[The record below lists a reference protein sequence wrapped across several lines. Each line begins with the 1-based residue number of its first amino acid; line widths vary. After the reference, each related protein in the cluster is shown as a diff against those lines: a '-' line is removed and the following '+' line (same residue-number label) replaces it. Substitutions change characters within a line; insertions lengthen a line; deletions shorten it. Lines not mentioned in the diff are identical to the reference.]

1 MEVSLEDLAVRA
13 QRGDRASFDELVTR
27 VRPPLVA
34 FLARRV
40 PAPSD
45 ADDVAQET
53 LARAYKHLAS
63 YDPARK
69 FSTWLFA
76 IGKNTAIN
84 YRVAQQRRERVEGE
98 VEPVVADT
106 PSADASDDPIWQTAR
121 RVLTEQAYRALW
133 LRYARDLE
141 IREVARELGKSVV
154 GTKVLLFRARG
165 KLLKEKVQ

>member
-1 MEVSLEDLAVRA
+1 MDVSLEDLAVRA

-40 PAPSD
+40 AAPSD

-53 LARAYKHLAS
+53 LARAYQHLAS

-84 YRVAQQRRERVEGE
+84 YRIAQQRRERVESEG
-98 VEPVVADT
+98 EPVVSEAPIADRD
-106 PSADASDDPIWQTAR
+106 DAVWQTAR

-141 IREVARELGKSVV
+141 VREVARELGKSVV

-165 KLLKEKVQ
+165 KLMKETVP

>member
-1 MEVSLEDLAVRA
+1 MEDLAARA

-40 PAPSD
+40 PVPSD

-84 YRVAQQRRERVEGE
+84 YRIAQQRRERVEGE
-98 VEPVVADT
+98 LDPQVTDTAPGEAD
-106 PSADASDDPIWQTAR
+106 DAIWQTAR

-141 IREVARELGKSVV
+141 VRDVARELGKSVV

-165 KLLKEKVQ
+165 KLLKETVP

>member
-1 MEVSLEDLAVRA
+1 MSDVSLEDLAVRA

-40 PAPSD
+40 PAPQD

-53 LARAYKHLAS
+53 LARAYRHLAS
-63 YDPARK
+63 YDPNRK

-84 YRVAQQRRERVEGE
+84 FRVAQQRRERVEQ
-98 VEPVVADT
+98 VDVDQPAIAQPVRET
-106 PSADASDDPIWQTAR
+106 DDEIWQIA
-121 RVLTEQAYRALW
+121 
-133 LRYARDLE
+133 
-141 IREVARELGKSVV
+141 
-154 GTKVLLFRARG
+154 
-165 KLLKEKVQ
+165 